1 MMTQVQQ
8 LTNFFLFFN
17 YILDW
22 PLSIIYFSGKHL
34 NTMTLSGTKQMH
46 NRDHMYLHTS
56 YCYPHSIIMEW
67 QQLRFDHF
75 FFFTYSGC
83 DTGDRKQLLIK
94 HSQHKCCSR
103 VIQPESDCHKKN
115 QRLWREHWCR
125 SQSPMLFLTGCFL
138 SWHNCK
144 ARFCSCPRPPA
155 HSSITALS
163 SSTSVTCS
171 SVSIR
176 HWCSRMMG
184 LLWLFFQHLEQCSI
198 TWINCFKEFGW
209 STIHSLQFKN
219 KNQEGIL

>member
-1 MMTQVQQ
+1 MAIKHYLLQWETSEHNDFEWNKTDAQQ
-8 LTNFFLFFN
+8 RSYVFTHFL
-17 YILDW
+17 LLS
-22 PLSIIYFSGKHL
+22 PL
-34 NTMTLSGTKQMH
+34 H
-46 NRDHMYLHTS
+46 NNGMATTEVWS
-56 YCYPHSIIMEW
+56 
-67 QQLRFDHF
+67 F

-163 SSTSVTCS
+163 SSTSVTYS